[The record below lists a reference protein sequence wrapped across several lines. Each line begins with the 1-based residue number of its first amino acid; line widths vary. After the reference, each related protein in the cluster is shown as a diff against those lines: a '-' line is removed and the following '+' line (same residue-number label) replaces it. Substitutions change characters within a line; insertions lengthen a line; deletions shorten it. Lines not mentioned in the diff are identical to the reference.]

1 MFTYISWRVPRSL
14 NRNRTLTARHRC
26 RNGRVTR
33 SVLLLTA
40 FIAALPAAST
50 TASPSTRQCPLVTP
64 KALHL
69 PAARFEEGPTITQA
83 DLVSDFDAWMS
94 GMRALNPD
102 ISIRADL
109 RAVDK
114 QAALIRRSLAGPMTR
129 RRAWK
134 QFARLNPYLK
144 DGHSGIY
151 MPDYR
156 DALDAHV
163 MAGGRIVPVEV
174 RFAADQS
181 LRVFAVTPGASGIA
195 PGDRLLSING
205 HSAKELI
212 AAMLERSPGDTPAF
226 QRAYVE
232 RRFAALYWFL
242 YGDTHQYD
250 LAAESLQSGCHL
262 QVRLAG
268 AAILPEALQP
278 SPKAQDLFGW
288 RILPGD
294 IGYLRVDAFDGREGD
309 ALANI
314 AKTAFTE
321 FKQRGIHALVIDV
334 RENGGGDDP
343 LWQQDLMEYITDKP
357 YAQLSRYVQRVTK
370 ENADPGDVVGNVKR
384 GEYTDRFKPKP
395 EEPIRFTGPVYILAG
410 PFSYSAT
417 IQFIVAA
424 QDFGIAKIA
433 GEETAALSCQ
443 TGQVRRI
450 EQAKTGLGAFT
461 PITAYTRP
469 SGQGCE
475 RGVIPDVPITINE
488 VTPDETVDSL
498 VSWIRTHQSTE

>member
-1 MFTYISWRVPRSL
+1 MLFTRLLVSIALSA
-14 NRNRTLTARHRC
+14 LTASPIAFGSAVSPPAARC
-26 RNGRVTR
+26 G
-33 SVLLLTA
+33 A
-40 FIAALPAAST
+40 IATKLPKLPAA
-50 TASPSTRQCPLVTP
+50 
-64 KALHL
+64 K
-69 PAARFEEGPTITQA
+69 FDEGPTITQA

-102 ISIRADL
+102 ISIRADV
-109 RAVDK
+109 RAADK
-114 QAALIRRSLAGPMTR
+114 QATLIRRSLARPMTR
-129 RRAWK
+129 REAWK
-134 QFARLNPYLK
+134 QFAKLNPYLK

-163 MAGGRIVPVEV
+163 TAGGRIVPVEV

-181 LRVFAVTPGASGIA
+181 LRVFAVTPGAGDIT

-205 HSAKELI
+205 HSTRELV
-212 AAMLERSPGDTPAF
+212 AAMVQRSPGDTLAF

-242 YGDTHQYD
+242 YGDTGQYD
-250 LAAESLQSGCHL
+250 LAVESVQSGCHL
-262 QVRLAG
+262 QVRLEG
-268 AAILPEALQP
+268 AIRLPQALEP
-278 SPKAQDLFGW
+278 NPTAQELFGW

-294 IGYLRVDAFDGREGD
+294 IGYLRVDAFDGRQSN

-314 AKTAFTE
+314 AKTAFAQ
-321 FKQRGIHALVIDV
+321 FKQRGIHALIIDV

-343 LWQQDLMEYITDKP
+343 LWQQSLMEYITDKP

-370 ENADPGDVVGNVKR
+370 DNADPGDVVGDVKR
-384 GEYTDRFKPKP
+384 GAYTDRFKPNP
-395 EEPIRFTGPVYILAG
+395 DEPIRFHGPVYILAG

-424 QDFGIAKIA
+424 QDFGIARIA

-443 TGQVRRI
+443 TGQVHRI

-461 PITAYTRP
+461 PATAYTRP
-469 SGQGCE
+469 SGHGCE
-475 RGVIPDVPITINE
+475 RGVIPDVPISINQIS
-488 VTPDETVDSL
+488 PDETLDSL
-498 VSWIRTHQSTE
+498 LTWIGANQ

>member
-1 MFTYISWRVPRSL
+1 MFTYISGRVLRGL
-14 NRNRTLTARHRC
+14 NRDTHLTDLRR
-26 RNGRVTR
+26 RNGRVSTPAI
-33 SVLLLTA
+33 LLTA
-40 FIAALPAAST
+40 FIAVLPAASNA
-50 TASPSTRQCPLVTP
+50 ASPSVRQCPRVTP
-64 KALHL
+64 NARQL
-69 PAARFEEGPTITQA
+69 PAARLEEGPTITQA
-83 DLVSDFDAWMS
+83 DLVSDFDAWLS
-94 GMRALNPD
+94 SMRALNPD
-102 ISIRADL
+102 ISIRADI

-114 QAALIRRSLAGPMTR
+114 QAALIRRSLTGPMTR
-129 RRAWK
+129 REAWK
-134 QFARLNPYLK
+134 QFAKLNPFFK

-163 MAGGRIVPVEV
+163 SAGGRIVPVEV

-181 LRVFAVTPGASGIA
+181 LRIFAVAPGAGGMA
-195 PGDRLLSING
+195 WGDRLLSING
-205 HSAKELI
+205 HSAKELV
-212 AAMLERSPGDTPAF
+212 AAMMERSPGDTPAF

-242 YGDTHQYD
+242 YGDTGYYD
-250 LAAESLQSGCHL
+250 LSAESVPSGCHL
-262 QVRLAG
+262 QVQLAG
-268 AAILPEALQP
+268 ATTLPEALQP
-278 SPKAQDLFGW
+278 SPTARSLFGW

-294 IGYLRVDAFDGREGD
+294 VGYLRVDAFDPRQGD
-309 ALANI
+309 ALAHV
-314 AKTAFTE
+314 AKAAFTE
-321 FKQRGIHALVIDV
+321 FKQRGIHALIIDV

-370 ENADPGDVVGNVKR
+370 ENADPGDVIGDLKR
-384 GEYTDRFKPKP
+384 GDYTDRFKPKP
-395 EEPIRFTGPVYILAG
+395 DEPIRFHGPVYILAG

-424 QDFGIAKIA
+424 QNFGIAKIA

-443 TGQVRRI
+443 TGQVHRI

-469 SGQGCE
+469 SGHGCE
-475 RGVIPDVPITINE
+475 RGVIPDVPITVNE
-488 VTPDETVDSL
+488 VKPDETLGSL
-498 VSWIRTHQSTE
+498 TSWIRTHQSTE

>member
-1 MFTYISWRVPRSL
+1 MLFTRLLVSVALLMSALIASPIAVGSALSPPA
-14 NRNRTLTARHRC
+14 ARC
-26 RNGRVTR
+26 G
-33 SVLLLTA
+33 A
-40 FIAALPAAST
+40 IAAKLPKLPAA
-50 TASPSTRQCPLVTP
+50 
-64 KALHL
+64 K
-69 PAARFEEGPTITQA
+69 FDEGPTITQA
-83 DLVSDFDAWMS
+83 DLVSDFDAWMA

-102 ISIRADL
+102 ISIRADV
-109 RAVDK
+109 RAIDR
-114 QAALIRRSLAGPMTR
+114 QATLIRGSLTRPMTR
-129 RRAWK
+129 REAWK
-134 QFARLNPYLK
+134 QFAKLNPYLK

-163 MAGGRIVPVEV
+163 TAGGHIVPVEV
-174 RFAADQS
+174 RFAADRS
-181 LRVFAVTPGASGIA
+181 LRVFTVTPGAGDVT

-205 HSAKELI
+205 HSTRDLL
-212 AAMLERSPGDTPAF
+212 AAMVQRSPGDTLAF

-242 YGDTHQYD
+242 YGDTGQYD
-250 LAAESLQSGCHL
+250 LAVASVQSGCHL
-262 QVRLAG
+262 QVRLEG
-268 AAILPEALQP
+268 ARRLPEALEP
-278 SPKAQDLFGW
+278 NPTAQELFGW

-294 IGYLRVDAFDGREGD
+294 VGYLRVDAFDPREGD

-314 AKTAFTE
+314 AKTAFTQ
-321 FKQRGIHALVIDV
+321 FKQRGIHALIIDV

-357 YAQLSRYVQRVTK
+357 YAQLSRYVQRITK
-370 ENADPGDVVGNVKR
+370 DNADPGDVVGDVKR
-384 GEYTDRFKPKP
+384 GDYTDRFNPNP
-395 EEPIRFTGPVYILAG
+395 DEPIRFHGPVYILAG

-450 EQAKTGLGAFT
+450 EQAKTGLSAAS
-461 PITAYTRP
+461 PVIAYTRP
-469 SGQGCE
+469 SGHGCE
-475 RGVIPDVPITINE
+475 RGVIPDVPISINQ
-488 VTPDETVDSL
+488 VLPDETLYSL
-498 VSWIRTHQSTE
+498 LTWIGANR

>member
-1 MFTYISWRVPRSL
+1 MLFTRLLV
-14 NRNRTLTARHRC
+14 NVA
-26 RNGRVTR
+26 
-33 SVLLLTA
+33 LLLP
-40 FIAALPAAST
+40 ALI
-50 TASPSTRQCPLVTP
+50 ASPVAGAVSS
-64 KALHL
+64 
-69 PAARFEEGPTITQA
+69 PAARCRAMATNAPKIPAAKFGEGPTIAQA
-83 DLVSDFDAWMS
+83 DLVADFDAWMS
-94 GMRALNPD
+94 GMSALNPD
-102 ISIRADL
+102 ISIRTDM
-109 RAVDK
+109 RAVDRE
-114 QAALIRRSLAGPMTR
+114 ATLIRRSLAGPMTR
-129 RRAWK
+129 RQAWK

-163 MAGGRIVPVEV
+163 TAGGRIVPVEV

-181 LRVFAVTPGASGIA
+181 LRVFAVTPGAGDIT
-195 PGDRLLSING
+195 PGDRLRSING
-205 HSAKELI
+205 HSIKELV

-242 YGDTHQYD
+242 YGDTGQYD
-250 LAAESLQSGCHL
+250 LAVESVQSRCHL
-262 QVRLAG
+262 QVRVEG
-268 AAILPEALQP
+268 AMTLPEALKP
-278 SPKAQDLFGW
+278 NPTAQELFDW

-294 IGYLRVDAFDGREGD
+294 IGYLRVDAFDGRQSD
-309 ALANI
+309 ALASV
-314 AKTAFTE
+314 AKTAFTQ
-321 FKQRGIHALVIDV
+321 FQQRGIHALIIDV

-370 ENADPGDVVGNVKR
+370 ENADPGDVVGDLKR
-384 GEYTDRFKPKP
+384 GDYTDRFKPKP
-395 EEPIRFTGPVYILAG
+395 DEPTRFHGPVYILAG
-410 PFSYSAT
+410 PFTYSAT

-443 TGQVRRI
+443 TGQVHRI

-461 PITAYTRP
+461 PVTAYTRP
-469 SGQGCE
+469 SGHGCE

-488 VTPDETVDSL
+488 VMPDETLNSL
-498 VSWIRTHQSTE
+498 LTWIGANH